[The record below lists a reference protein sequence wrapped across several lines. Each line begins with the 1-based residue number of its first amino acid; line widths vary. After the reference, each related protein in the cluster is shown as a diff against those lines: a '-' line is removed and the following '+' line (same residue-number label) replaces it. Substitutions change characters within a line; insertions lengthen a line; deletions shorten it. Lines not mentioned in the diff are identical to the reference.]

1 MHREQGVTRGLS
13 CDCCAAE
20 AAAGLAAGAGVQEP
34 SLAPAMAA
42 ATTFIAF
49 VTAVIVPVAAA
60 ESGTRMVSP
69 FCFPV
74 SSQW

>member
-1 MHREQGVTRGLS
+1 MSPGACHVTAVLLRLLR
-13 CDCCAAE
+13 
-20 AAAGLAAGAGVQEP
+20 GLAAGAGVQEP

-49 VTAVIVPVAAA
+49 VTAVVVPVAAA

-69 FCFPV
+69 FSCFPV